1 MVKGSFSVGETGQE
15 ITLKKA
21 IEAISK
27 AQVYVGIPEETAGRN
42 EDNPE
47 LNNAQLAFLHTH
59 GVRSRQMRDDMK
71 PDLDKGTP
79 YSMAQAMY
87 IESHGSPVYNVPPR
101 PIIEPA
107 IEAEDNKEM
116 IAKQL
121 ARAASEAM
129 EGKAGETRASL
140 HRAGITAQNAV
151 RDWFEDP
158 RNNWPA
164 NAPSTIKRKGSDRPL
179 VDTGEL
185 RKAITYVVV
194 DHD

>member
-1 MVKGSFSVGETGQE
+1 MVKGTFNVSAKGTEEAV
-15 ITLKKA
+15 KKA
-21 IEAISK
+21 IEGISK
-27 AQVYVGIPEETAGRN
+27 LQVYVGIPEETAGRN
-42 EDNPE
+42 EDDPE

-59 GVRSRQMRDDMK
+59 GVRSREMREDMK
-71 PDLDKGTP
+71 PEMDKGTP
-79 YSMAQAMY
+79 YSMAHALY
-87 IESHGSPVYNVPPR
+87 IESHGSPAYNVPPR

-121 ARAASEAM
+121 ARAASEAID
-129 EGKAGETRASL
+129 GKPGETRASL
-140 HRAGITAQNAV
+140 HRAGLTAQNAV

-164 NAPSTIKRKGSDRPL
+164 NTPATIKKKGSDRPL

-194 DHD
+194 EHD